1 MIVLQFFQDLLH
13 YRFAEQNGLGVDLKK
28 AAILGNGCH
37 FTVIQIDDLPVL
49 SDHGSLFPAQKVRRY
64 IQNCLFSSQIL

>member
-37 FTVIQIDDLPVL
+37 FTVIQIDDLPV
-49 SDHGSLFPAQKVRRY
+49 FPHQ
-64 IQNCLFSSQIL
+64 